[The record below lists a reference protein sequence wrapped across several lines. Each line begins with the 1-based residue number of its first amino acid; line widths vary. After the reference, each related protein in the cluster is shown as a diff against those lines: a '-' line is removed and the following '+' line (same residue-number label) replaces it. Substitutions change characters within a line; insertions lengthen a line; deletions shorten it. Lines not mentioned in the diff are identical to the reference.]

1 MSERFKDLKKI
12 PDAPAS
18 RILAMAQIKLG
29 TEIAAPASASVQQVL
44 EELET
49 LDAPVDIL
57 LLLAFALPPRE
68 SVWWACL
75 AARDL
80 VGPGKEA
87 ATPSLKAAEAWV
99 FSPTPENRENARVAM
114 ETAFNDDDTSLCA
127 VAAFYAEGNM
137 GEGDMAGL
145 EAPPAALGAAVFG
158 MNMEALGAADDFFAH
173 MERVTDRGLDIARGG
188 NGTRD
193 APAAEDTGTATGK
206 GTG

>member
-1 MSERFKDLKKI
+1 MSERFNDLKKI

-29 TEIAAPASASVQQVL
+29 TELSSPANASVQQVL
-44 EELET
+44 EELEAA
-49 LDAPVDIL
+49 DAPVDIL
-57 LLLAFALPPRE
+57 LLLAFALPARE

-80 VGPGKEA
+80 TGPGKKA

-137 GEGDMAGL
+137 GEGDMAEI

-158 MNMEALGAADDFFAH
+158 MNMEAMGAAEDFVAH
-173 MERVTDRGLDIARGG
+173 MEVVTDRALDIARGG
-188 NGTRD
+188 NGTAD
-193 APAAEDTGTATGK
+193 APATEDADAPADK
-206 GTG
+206 GAH